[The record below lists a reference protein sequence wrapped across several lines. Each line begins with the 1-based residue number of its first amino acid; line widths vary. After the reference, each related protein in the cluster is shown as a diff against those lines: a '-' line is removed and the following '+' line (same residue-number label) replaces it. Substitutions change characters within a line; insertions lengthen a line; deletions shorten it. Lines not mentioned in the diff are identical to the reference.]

1 MALAGKFKSYSSDW
15 QGLPVPFIRKPLIA
29 TSFLENSTRTKHS
42 FAIAIEKLGAKHID
56 FNAET
61 SSLKKG
67 ESLEE
72 TLKTLHC
79 QVIDLCIIR
88 TNISEQLAQF

>member
-1 MALAGKFKSYSSDW
+1 MNSFPSLLESIDDLNKVQIDLLLSLSSNLKKNIT
-15 QGLPVPFIRKPLIA
+15 LPIFDNSQKPIIA

-42 FAIAIEKLGAKHID
+42 FAIAIQRLGAMYID

-67 ESLEE
+67 EIP
-72 TLKTLHC
+72 LKRL
-79 QVIDLCIIR
+79 
-88 TNISEQLAQF
+88 F